1 MASPEVL
8 PPTMDSREPLELQ
21 GSTVYAS
28 GELVSASTRSLTNST
43 TSETSLAP
51 PALKATGQAENKDG
65 DPMAPPQPDSVLSL
79 SGEGMSENLPVQP
92 IFVAK
97 GLQKEVSG
105 PMSEQSEKYTI
116 LIVPGRSGSFPP
128 SHGSLS
134 RIPRKPPQHGAVSR
148 TLEHSQARGKQ
159 AMEATNTSQD
169 H

>member
-1 MASPEVL
+1 MASPEVQL
-8 PPTMDSREPLELQ
+8 PTMDSREPLELQ

-28 GELVSASTRSLTNST
+28 GELVSASTRSLTNS

-79 SGEGMSENLPVQP
+79 SGEGMSKNLPVHP
-92 IFVAK
+92 IFVIK
-97 GLQKEVSG
+97 GSQKEASA

-116 LIVPGRSGSFPP
+116 LIVPGRSRSFPP

-134 RIPRKPPQHGAVSR
+134 RIPRKSPQHGAVSR